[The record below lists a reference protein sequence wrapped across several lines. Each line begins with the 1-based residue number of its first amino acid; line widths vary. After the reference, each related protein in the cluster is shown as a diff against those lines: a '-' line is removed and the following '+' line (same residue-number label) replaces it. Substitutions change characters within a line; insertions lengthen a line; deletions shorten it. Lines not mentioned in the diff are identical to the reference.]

1 MNKSIKAEFK
11 TERENIRKIYEYSRH
26 YLRYLILS
34 GVCVLIYTSITLTL
48 PWIVR
53 HLIDSVFVNKNSELL
68 SIISIGLLVLFLILG
83 IVAFLRNYYMEFIGQ
98 RVTADLRIHLFEHLQ
113 SLSINFFDNRRTGEI
128 ISRFTNDVTIIQNA
142 AVNIPITLFRQ
153 MILFVGGIT
162 IILYMNWKLTG
173 LIILLVPL
181 IIATARYYGIRIKKY
196 SVKVQDRLGDVTTIL
211 EEVISSIRLV
221 KSFVRESYEKARFTS
236 KVEKAFQIAMTRL
249 KLSATFGPVLIFL
262 TYSICTAILWFG
274 GLQVIKGN
282 ITPGELIAFI
292 LYAVMIAGPM
302 GTFARLYTQ
311 VQEALGAMHR
321 VFDLLDK
328 QPEIVD
334 LPNAPKLEPIKGKVK
349 FNNVSFEYTR
359 RIPVLKQINFECSP
373 GEIIAIVGPSGAGKT
388 TLINLIHRFYD
399 PVSGT
404 IEIDGKNI
412 KKINLKSLLSQIALV
427 PQETYLFGG
436 TIRENIL
443 YGKIEATEK
452 ELLKAAKAANAHQ
465 FIEELPGGYNTAIGE
480 KGIKLSGGQRQRLAI
495 ARAILKSPRILIL
508 DEGTSSLDNQSEA
521 LIQEAL
527 ENFMVFRTT
536 FIIAHR
542 LSTVQHA
549 DSILVM
555 DQGEIVERGN
565 HTDLLK
571 QKGLYYHLYTL
582 KLFEENEEPETTN
595 FASQIHP

>member
-1 MNKSIKAEFK
+1 MNKSIQLEFT
-11 TERENIRKIYEYSRH
+11 TERKNIRRIYEYSRH

-98 RVTADLRIHLFEHLQ
+98 RVTADLRIRLFEHLQ

-236 KVEKAFQIAMTRL
+236 KVEKVFQIAMTRL

-302 GTFARLYTQ
+302 GTFARLYAQ

-321 VFDLLDK
+321 VFGLLDK

-412 KKINLKSLLSQIALV
+412 KEINLKSLLLQIALV

-465 FIEELPGGYNTAIGE
+465 FIEELPDGYNTAIGE

-495 ARAILKSPRILIL
+495 ARAILKNPRILIL

-521 LIQEAL
+521 LIQKAL
-527 ENFMVFRTT
+527 ENFMTFRTT

>member
-1 MNKSIKAEFK
+1 MNKSIKTEFK
-11 TERENIRKIYEYSRH
+11 TERKNIRRIYEYSRR

-34 GVCVLIYTSITLTL
+34 GVCVLIYTSITLSL
-48 PWIVR
+48 PWVVR

-68 SIISIGLLVLFLILG
+68 AIISIGLLVLFLILG
-83 IVAFLRNYYMEFIGQ
+83 LVSFLRNYYMEFIGQ
-98 RVTADLRIHLFEHLQ
+98 RVTADLRVRLFEHLQ
-113 SLSINFFDNRRTGEI
+113 TLSINFFDNRRTGEI

-142 AVNIPITLFRQ
+142 AINIPITLFRQ
-153 MILFVGGIT
+153 MILFGGGIA

-173 LIILLVPL
+173 MIILLVP
-181 IIATARYYGIRIKKY
+181 IVVATARYYGIRIKKY

-221 KSFVRESYEKARFTS
+221 KSFVRESYEKERFS
-236 KVEKAFQIAMTRL
+236 HQVEKAFQTAMTRL

-334 LPNAPKLEPIKGKVK
+334 LPDAPKIGHVKGKVK
-349 FNNVSFEYTR
+349 FNNVSFEYTHR
-359 RIPVLKQINFECSP
+359 NPVLKEINFECSP

-388 TLINLIHRFYD
+388 TLVNLIHRFYD
-399 PVSGT
+399 PVKGT

-412 KKINLKSLLSQIALV
+412 KEINLKSLLSQIALV
-427 PQETYLFGG
+427 PQETFLFGN

-443 YGKIEATEK
+443 YGKIEAAEN
-452 ELLKAAKAANAHQ
+452 ELIKAAKAANAHQ
-465 FIEELPGGYNTAIGE
+465 FIEEMPDGYNTNIGE

-495 ARAILKSPRILIL
+495 ARAILKNPRILIL

-527 ENFMVFRTT
+527 ENFMAFRTT

-565 HTDLLK
+565 HTELLK
-571 QKGLYYHLYTL
+571 QKGLYHHLYTL
-582 KLFEENEEPETTN
+582 KLFEE
-595 FASQIHP
+595 S